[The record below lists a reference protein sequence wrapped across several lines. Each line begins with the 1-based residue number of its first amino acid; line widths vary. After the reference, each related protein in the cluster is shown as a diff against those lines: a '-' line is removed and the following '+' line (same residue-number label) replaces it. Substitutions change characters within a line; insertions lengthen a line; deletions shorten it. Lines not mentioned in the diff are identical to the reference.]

1 MTDPIKEFEEMYLKT
16 LYEFYVQD
24 PQNPI
29 RNSRIANEMG
39 VSQAS
44 SSEMIQRLAG
54 KGILYHIP
62 YRGATLTEEGLA
74 AAARI
79 KRRECLMEVFLVKM
93 IDYQGDI
100 QSAACRLEHALTDDL
115 EAAIDRLL
123 GYPEKTPNGELI
135 PTISRV
141 IEPHAPSMLL
151 PLHALPLKSQ
161 GLVELLVV
169 EGTEMRTLSN
179 LGLAIGSRIE
189 SVGESTYLINEKQ
202 LDIAPSLASQI
213 LIRTQ

>member
-1 MTDPIKEFEEMYLKT
+1 
-16 LYEFYVQD
+16 
-24 PQNPI
+24 
-29 RNSRIANEMG
+29 
-39 VSQAS
+39 
-44 SSEMIQRLAG
+44 
-54 KGILYHIP
+54 
-62 YRGATLTEEGLA
+62 
-74 AAARI
+74 
-79 KRRECLMEVFLVKM
+79 
-93 IDYQGDI
+93 
-100 QSAACRLEHALTDDL
+100 
-115 EAAIDRLL
+115 
-123 GYPEKTPNGELI
+123 
-135 PTISRV
+135 
-141 IEPHAPSMLL
+141 MLL

>member
-1 MTDPIKEFEEMYLKT
+1 MSDPIKEFEEMYLKT
-16 LYEFYVQD
+16 LYEFYAED
-24 PQNPI
+24 PHKPI
-29 RNSRIANEMG
+29 RNSRIAKEMG

-44 SSEMIQRLAG
+44 SSEMIQRLAS

-100 QSAACRLEHALTDDL
+100 ESAACRLEHALTDDL

-123 GYPEKTPNGELI
+123 GYPQKTPSGELI
-135 PTISRV
+135 PSISRT
-141 IEPHAPSMLL
+141 IEPTAASMLL
-151 PLHALPLKSQ
+151 PLHV
-161 GLVELLVV
+161 LVPGSSGCIEMLVI
-169 EGTEMRTLSN
+169 EGAEIRTLQDF
-179 LGLAIGSRIE
+179 GLEVGANIELIEHNMYQIGSQRME
-189 SVGESTYLINEKQ
+189 IN
-202 LDIAPSLASQI
+202 SNLASQI
-213 LIRTQ
+213 LIRTR